1 MKNFD
6 QNYDDIEKLVMN
18 ARRMGPSHQGFTSEA
33 LLSMN
38 HFALTAIAAEL
49 RTIRQLMEEKAQ

>member
-6 QNYDDIEKLVMN
+6 QNYDDIEQVVTNESNKSAHL
-18 ARRMGPSHQGFTSEA
+18 GFTPEA

-38 HFALTAIAAEL
+38 HFALIAIAAEL
-49 RTIRQLMEEKAQ
+49 RTIRQLMEEKAK